1 MITFLSKQGSGN
13 GSEGALSCT
22 REVGKSPFGLGEAA
36 LTTPDRLASKVS
48 NWEWLQWDAVL
59 LLVLGAWCHVHGLS
73 GAETRAVDTLA
84 FLLRIMPW

>member
-13 GSEGALSCT
+13 GALSCT
-22 REVGKSPFGLGEAA
+22 REVGKSSFGLGEAA

-73 GAETRAVDTLA
+73 GAETRERWIA
-84 FLLRIMPW
+84 